1 MTLNGWVQIVLY
13 CAIITALVKPMGGY
27 MAHVFAGER
36 TLLGA
41 LLAPV
46 ERGLYRLGGVDPRAE
61 QHWTNYA
68 VAMLLFNLA
77 GFLLL
82 YAVQRLQDVLPLN
95 PQALGAISPDLVFN
109 TAASFTTNTNWQA

>member
-41 LLAPV
+41 LLAP
-46 ERGLYRLGGVDPRAE
+46 AAF
-61 QHWTNYA
+61 QTFA
-68 VAMLLFNLA
+68 TAT
-77 GFLLL
+77 
-82 YAVQRLQDVLPLN
+82 QRLMN
-95 PQALGAISPDLVFN
+95 CLG
-109 TAASFTTNTNWQA
+109 